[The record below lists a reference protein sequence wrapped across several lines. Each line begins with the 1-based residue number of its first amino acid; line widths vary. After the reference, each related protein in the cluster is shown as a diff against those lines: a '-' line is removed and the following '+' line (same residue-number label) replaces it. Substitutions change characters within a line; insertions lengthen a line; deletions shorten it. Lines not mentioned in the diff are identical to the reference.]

1 MTVGGQ
7 DSWGTGQNCHY
18 EIIENTRDILGGN
31 MNFILIALIV
41 ILDKATKL
49 LAIEYLQPIRTL
61 PVIEGI
67 FHLTYHENRGAAFG
81 ILQGQRTFFLIAT
94 TIVLIAITIF
104 MYKYKKIYI
113 PMKLGLNLI
122 VAGAIGNL
130 IDRVRF
136 GFVVDFFDFRI
147 WPVFNIADSAVVV
160 GAILVSYVVLKYD
173 HFEPAN
179 NKPIEPDEP
188 KEM

>member
-1 MTVGGQ
+1 
-7 DSWGTGQNCHY
+7 
-18 EIIENTRDILGGN
+18 
-31 MNFILIALIV
+31 MNFILIIIILA
-41 ILDKATKL
+41 LDKITKL

-61 PVIEGI
+61 PIIEDI
-67 FHLTYHENRGAAFG
+67 FHLTYLENRGAAFG
-81 ILQGQRTFFLIAT
+81 ILQGQRIFFLIAT
-94 TIVLIAITIF
+94 TVVVIAIVIF
-104 MYKYKKIYI
+104 MYKFKKMHR

-130 IDRVRF
+130 IDRIRF

-160 GAILVSYVVLKYD
+160 GAILVSYIVLKHD
-173 HFEPAN
+173 HFEP
-179 NKPIEPDEP
+179 

>member
-1 MTVGGQ
+1 
-7 DSWGTGQNCHY
+7 
-18 EIIENTRDILGGN
+18 

-136 GFVVDFFDFRI
+136 GFVVDFFDFRV